1 MPYKSTPDELMQP
14 GWRLP
19 RSLMERIDRAYHW
32 KKAQETLSL
41 TKSEFVAD
49 LLASALARPEAQ
61 QQRSS
66 AASGGR

>member
-1 MPYKSTPDELMQP
+1 MPDKSMPDDLMQP

-32 KKAQETLSL
+32 KKAQETLTL

-49 LLASALARPEAQ
+49 LLASALAQPKTPEK
-61 QQRSS
+61 RSS
-66 AASGGR
+66 AASGGQ